1 MIPLGKMSGQSLNA
15 ILNRLTTEV
24 VQLRKDRKR
33 VALLCWEPIVREI
46 LDEVKRKDHR
56 FRALHIF
63 PTGSYYERVKIKEPD
78 EFDLMLIMD
87 NLELDDAPFEEEDG
101 FSPPPFAFTTV
112 MIDMGEERLWQQD
125 RCVNRQGMLK
135 ASQVKAV
142 FGRLVR
148 EAIMEKRYRNVDVKS
163 EGPAV
168 TLKITEQGREYSVDL
183 TLAIKDYTW
192 PEDAEEWQTR
202 HRNGWPK
209 QDLVKG
215 IVKEGCHLV
224 AKQPKGQDIAD
235 RDKGFLWRYSFSA
248 AEKKLFLQGG
258 QGEASSCRKQ
268 VLRIVKALREELD
281 LKPLKSYHLK
291 TLLLYECES
300 HPNAWEWSHTTLGD
314 RFLGLLKRLENCLNR
329 KHCPHYFIENL
340 NLFQTFNSQE
350 CQKLAKN
357 VRMIRS
363 QPMQEL
369 IKLINRYQM
378 A

>member
-1 MIPLGKMSGQSLNA
+1 M
-15 ILNRLTTEV
+15 
-24 VQLRKDRKR
+24 
-33 VALLCWEPIVREI
+33 
-46 LDEVKRKDHR
+46 
-56 FRALHIF
+56 
-63 PTGSYYERVKIKEPD
+63 
-78 EFDLMLIMD
+78 
-87 NLELDDAPFEEEDG
+87 
-101 FSPPPFAFTTV
+101 
-112 MIDMGEERLWQQD
+112 
-125 RCVNRQGMLK
+125 
-135 ASQVKAV
+135 
-142 FGRLVR
+142 
-148 EAIMEKRYRNVDVKS
+148 
-163 EGPAV
+163 
-168 TLKITEQGREYSVDL
+168 TLKITKQGREYSVDL

-192 PEDAEEWQTR
+192 PEDAEEWKTR

-209 QDLVKG
+209 QDLVKD

-357 VRMIRS
+357 LRIIRS